1 MWPPVVKGET
11 DLIFDA
17 HAYCFP
23 PLGGDGGFADAE
35 EFRRHL
41 QFATAHHPQ
50 PAWRVIDR
58 KPGDSNALFRS
69 ENWPSLDSLKDA
81 GFHAAGH
88 GRFEWKDGD
97 DTYFKQWLPPSVNDM
112 SYPADRLV
120 AEMDYANVDMALLHR
135 TPYLGMGNE
144 FLAECVR
151 QYPDRLRALAHAPEW
166 LVPADPLT
174 EASRIISA
182 VNDHGMSGIQF
193 LAAANGPLQRRG
205 HVGQGRISPIL
216 GRVGRRWRTDFFLVK
231 KSRRAPLVDSYMA
244 EHATLRRWLKRYSS
258 NATVVL
264 THGLFWGAW
273 SHPDSIQVPEE
284 LWATFE
290 GNDMGFQIMF
300 PIGLGAI
307 YDYPIP
313 QSHAVLED
321 LRRTSRNRT
330 LDVGHRYADGYAA
343 FVLPA
348 EHLTHKGL
356 LRLPEPER
364 HGDAVRRHG
373 PKIPG
378 TEIALVW
385 PPGRLIVIPC
395 KQESS
400 SLNLA
405 QTPTQTRCAG
415 GPCSPKRSV
424 TISS

>member
-1 MWPPVVKGET
+1 M
-11 DLIFDA
+11 IFDA

-23 PLGGDGGFADAE
+23 PLGGDGGFDDPE

-41 QFATAHHPQ
+41 QFATAHHLQ
-50 PAWRVIDR
+50 PAWRSSDR

-88 GRFEWKDGD
+88 GRFEWKDGE
-97 DTYFKQWLPPSVNDM
+97 DTYVKQWLPPSVTDM

-193 LAAANGPLQRRG
+193 LAPQMDLYNDAGTWDRAEFLPFWDALVDAGVPIFFSLKARR
-205 HVGQGRISPIL
+205 S
-216 GRVGRRWRTDFFLVK
+216 
-231 KSRRAPLVDSYMA
+231 PLVDSYMA
-244 EHATLRRWLKRYSS
+244 EHATLRRWLKRYSD
-258 NATVVL
+258 ATVVL

-273 SHPDSIQVPEE
+273 AHPDSIRVPEE

-313 QSHAVLED
+313 QSHTVLKTSVERVGIERLMWGTD
-321 LRRTSRNRT
+321 MPMVMRHLSYQQNISHLRDYCDFLSPSDMDMLFGGTIQ
-330 LDVGHRYADGYAA
+330 RY
-343 FVLPA
+343 L
-348 EHLTHKGL
+348 
-356 LRLPEPER
+356 ER
-364 HGDAVRRHG
+364 G
-373 PKIPG
+373 
-378 TEIALVW
+378 
-385 PPGRLIVIPC
+385 
-395 KQESS
+395 
-400 SLNLA
+400 
-405 QTPTQTRCAG
+405 
-415 GPCSPKRSV
+415 
-424 TISS
+424 